1 MTLTLQC
8 QRHKVSKMVNPM
20 VAGDK
25 GERGKR
31 GNAGKFMGT
40 VALFNNPIIQAK
52 KAYQPR
58 LRLEEVDLMAM
69 KDL

>member
-1 MTLTLQC
+1 
-8 QRHKVSKMVNPM
+8 MVNPM